1 MQNLNTRPEKV
12 IVIKLSVTDRWEEKE
27 RQKIID
33 LLREQMKIEGRL
45 VALYENSAK
54 ELTSTP
60 VRHLFHM
67 INLDS
72 RKHIDICQIAIE
84 ILQGTDVFKEHKED
98 LLKGLKEH
106 MELEE
111 DSVKRANKLLR
122 STLISENQAL
132 KALIEK
138 LRDDEKR
145 HHNALKKLSEK
156 PFFQIDPGDFTV
168 IFQGEDFAEERY
180 RRSKEF
186 REKKEAD

>member
-1 MQNLNTRPEKV
+1 MS
-12 IVIKLSVTDRWEEKE
+12 ITDKWEEEE
-27 RQKIID
+27 RLEVIG
-33 LLREQMKIEGRL
+33 LLREQMKVEGRL
-45 VALYENSAK
+45 VGLYENSAK

-60 VRHLFHM
+60 VRHLLHM

-72 RKHIDICQIAIE
+72 RKHIDICQTAIE
-84 ILQGTDVFKEHKED
+84 ILQGRDVFKEHKVD

-111 DSVKRANKLLR
+111 DSVKRANKML
-122 STLISENQAL
+122 SSNLISMNKAL

-156 PFFQIDPGDFTV
+156 PFFQIDPNDFTV
-168 IFQGEDFAEERY
+168 IFQGEEFAEERY
-180 RRSKEF
+180 RKSKEF
-186 REKKEAD
+186 REKKEKEAESRQPKK

>member
-1 MQNLNTRPEKV
+1 
-12 IVIKLSVTDRWEEKE
+12 LSVTDRWEEKE
-27 RQKIID
+27 RQEIIG
-33 LLREQMKIEGRL
+33 LLREQMKVEGRL
-45 VALYENSAK
+45 VGLYENSAK
-54 ELTSTP
+54 EIESPP
-60 VRHLFHM
+60 VRHILHM

-156 PFFQIDPGDFTV
+156 PFFQINPNDFTV
-168 IFQGEDFAEERY
+168 IFQGVDFAEDRY

-186 REKKEAD
+186 REKREKEAD

>member
-1 MQNLNTRPEKV
+1 M
-12 IVIKLSVTDRWEEKE
+12 SSTDKWEEKE
-27 RQKIID
+27 KEELIE
-33 LLREQMKIEGRL
+33 LLKEQIKIEGRL
-45 VALYENSAK
+45 VGLYENSAK

-60 VRHLFHM
+60 VRHLLHM

-72 RKHIDICQIAIE
+72 RKHIDICQTAIE
-84 ILQGTDVFKEHKED
+84 ILQGKDVFREHKGE

-111 DSVKRANKLLR
+111 DSVKRANKMLK
-122 STLISENQAL
+122 SNLISMNKAL

-156 PFFQIDPGDFTV
+156 PFFQIDPNDFTV
-168 IFQGEDFAEERY
+168 IFQGEEFAEDRY
-180 RRSKEF
+180 RKSKEY
-186 REKKEAD
+186 REKVERAR

>member
-1 MQNLNTRPEKV
+1 M
-12 IVIKLSVTDRWEEKE
+12 SVTDKWEEEE
-27 RQKIID
+27 RQEIIE
-33 LLREQMKIEGRL
+33 LLREQMKVEGRL
-45 VALYENSAK
+45 VGLYENSAK

-60 VRHLFHM
+60 VRHLLHM
-67 INLDS
+67 INMDS
-72 RKHIDICQIAIE
+72 RKHIDTCQIAIE

-186 REKKEAD
+186 REKREKEAD

>member
-1 MQNLNTRPEKV
+1 
-12 IVIKLSVTDRWEEKE
+12 LSVTDRWEEKE
-27 RQKIID
+27 REEVIE
-33 LLREQMKIEGRL
+33 LLREQMRVEGRL
-45 VALYENSAK
+45 VGLYENSAK

-60 VRHLFHM
+60 VRHLLHM

-72 RKHIDICQIAIE
+72 QKHIDICHTAIE

-98 LLKGLKEH
+98 LLKGLNEH

-122 STLISENQAL
+122 STLISENKAL
-132 KALIEK
+132 KVLIEK

-156 PFFQIDPGDFTV
+156 PFFQIDPRDFTV

-186 REKKEAD
+186 QKKREKETD